1 MESLLLSL
9 GFMAI
14 AVVLLT
20 PFKKSGAFIS
30 LISFLTYFISIGI
43 SSVVPILLFTVGLSL
58 ILFEILIPDFG
69 LVGILGIL
77 SLLFG
82 LYQTVGDL
90 LSLVLDLSISVI
102 LTAILVYLLIQK
114 GYSLNSTER
123 LVLNTASKQPHD
135 NEKNLT
141 KQTFY
146 LGQVGTS
153 QTPLRPAGKVTFHDK
168 NITVD
173 VLSAQ
178 GHIEAGIEVEVEKI
192 TGSKIMVKRI

>member
-30 LISFLTYFISIGI
+30 LISFLAYFISIGI

>member
-1 MESLLLSL
+1 
-9 GFMAI
+9 MAI

-30 LISFLTYFISIGI
+30 LISFLAYFISIGI